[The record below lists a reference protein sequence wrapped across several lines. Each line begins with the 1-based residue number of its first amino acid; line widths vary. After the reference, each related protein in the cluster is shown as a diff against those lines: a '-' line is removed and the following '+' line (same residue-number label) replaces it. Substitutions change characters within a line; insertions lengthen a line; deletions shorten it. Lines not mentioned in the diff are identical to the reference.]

1 MNTPHPFASLGDP
14 EKERRARM
22 ARARLRTDFRAQY
35 QRKHKVTE
43 GLLGFNAYRPEGAN
57 IEFIVNIMTGQV
69 AGKEQWAGEWLRVR
83 AVNAIRWLDKYQ
95 LSLSPV
101 VHENKLSGLPAWLFQ
116 PSEEDQKVIRRL
128 TRKAKTRS
136 GTLTSAKRFDGIYRS
151 IGAGISATIAAI
163 ITTIGAVVIYLAWL
177 GNLRFG
183 LKQLF

>member
-1 MNTPHPFASLGDP
+1 MNTPQPFASLGDP

-43 GLLGFNAYRPEGAN
+43 SLLGFNAYQPLGAN
-57 IEFIVNIMTGQV
+57 IEFIVNIRTGQV

-95 LSLSPV
+95 LSHSPV

-128 TRKAKTRS
+128 TRKAKARS
-136 GTLTSAKRFDGIYRS
+136 GALISGKRFDGKS
-151 IGAGISATIAAI
+151 IRAVISATIAAI
-163 ITTIGAVVIYLAWL
+163 IMTIGAVVIYLIWVGSL
-177 GNLRFG
+177 KFG

>member
-22 ARARLRTDFRAQY
+22 ARARLSTDFEIQH
-35 QRKHKVTE
+35 QRKHNVTE
-43 GLLGFNAYRPEGAN
+43 RLLGFNAYRPEGAN
-57 IEFIVNIMTGQV
+57 IEFIVNIITGQV
-69 AGKEQWAGEWLRVR
+69 AGKEQWGGEWLRVR
-83 AVNAIRWLDKYQ
+83 AINAIRWLDKYQ
-95 LSLSPV
+95 LSHSPV
-101 VHENKLSGLPAWLFQ
+101 VHENKLAGLPAWLFQ

-128 TRKAKTRS
+128 TRKATARS
-136 GTLTSAKRFDGIYRS
+136 GALTRPKRFDRES

-163 ITTIGAVVIYLAWL
+163 ITIIGSVVIYLAWI

>member
-1 MNTPHPFASLGDP
+1 MNTPQPFASLGDP

-22 ARARLRTDFRAQY
+22 ARARLRSDFRAQY
-35 QRKHKVTE
+35 QRKHEGTE
-43 GLLGFNAYRPEGAN
+43 SLLGFNAYRPEGAN

-69 AGKEQWAGEWLRVR
+69 AGKEQWGGEWLRVR

-95 LSLSPV
+95 LSHSPV
-101 VHENKLSGLPAWLFQ
+101 VHETKLSGLPAWLFQ
-116 PSEEDQKVIRRL
+116 PSEEDQKVIHRL
-128 TRKAKTRS
+128 ARKAKARS
-136 GTLTSAKRFDGIYRS
+136 GALTSSKRYDAICES

-163 ITTIGAVVIYLAWL
+163 IMTIGAVAIYLAWL